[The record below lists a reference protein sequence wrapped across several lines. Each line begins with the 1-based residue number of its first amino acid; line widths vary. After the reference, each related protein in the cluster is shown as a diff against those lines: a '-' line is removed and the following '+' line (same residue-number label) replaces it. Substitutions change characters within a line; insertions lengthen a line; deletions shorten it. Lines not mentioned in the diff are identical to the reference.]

1 MVHDVRSTTA
11 SGVVFDLLSPEGI
24 MQALSFLRRSTAS
37 SEEKRALRDLI
48 FLYTNSGGD
57 EALRTLIL
65 NRLSPLSVPLSE
77 AESVTATSPAS
88 VVTPVDS
95 PRPLKPMAGFG
106 GGRGTPQFK
115 PLPVP
120 TVTPMPESAVMPVP
134 AAPVEPVVT
143 HLPVTPVVNEVPAI
157 SHASVPEAVVNEK
170 LASVAPVAE
179 NTVAYEPLYREDAS
193 LDDYRNRISEIKRT
207 INARVGN
214 PVNLVDIDN
223 NLGREYMTTL
233 LEAMKAVSGGGGDV
247 VGVMKRL
254 ETTVAAVIAML
265 DAHGTVS
272 PTPLPAVPPQVAPI
286 APVVASREPAPVVSV
301 LPKAPATTPVAPA
314 MPQAPTAP
322 ITPVSEVAVP
332 VLPQSVMATMP
343 VASVSIP
350 IVSDEKIDIDPM
362 TIASSRFKN
371 VAPVSVA
378 EPLKTPADLPTPAD
392 LKARMGIVDPLEDP
406 DVDSGLDQLLGE
418 WSLFKKSGMFG
429 TGPRGRQHPLYLK
442 LASLPV
448 PLILSGRFEGA
459 TPEIRQS
466 ITDYMNGWR
475 YEQGVIHASEETF
488 EHYLRRVI
496 RHIIDSQTRRRSA

>member
-1 MVHDVRSTTA
+1 MDQYL
-11 SGVVFDLLSPEGI
+11 GVKMDN
-24 MQALSFLRRSTAS
+24 
-37 SEEKRALRDLI
+37 K
-48 FLYTNSGGD
+48 
-57 EALRTLIL
+57 
-65 NRLSPLSVPLSE
+65 VPN
-77 AESVTATSPAS
+77 A
-88 VVTPVDS
+88 
-95 PRPLKPMAGFG
+95 
-106 GGRGTPQFK
+106 
-115 PLPVP
+115 
-120 TVTPMPESAVMPVP
+120 
-134 AAPVEPVVT
+134 
-143 HLPVTPVVNEVPAI
+143 
-157 SHASVPEAVVNEK
+157 
-170 LASVAPVAE
+170 VAPVGE
-179 NTVAYEPLYREDAS
+179 NTLAYEPLYREDAS

-223 NLGREYMTTL
+223 NLGRDYMTTL

-254 ETTVAAVIAML
+254 ETTVASVMQML
-265 DAHGTVS
+265 DAQGASAGPVAA
-272 PTPLPAVPPQVAPI
+272 PAETARVAPI
-286 APVVASREPAPVVSV
+286 APVVTPSAPAPVVPV
-301 LPKAPATTPVAPA
+301 LTKAPAITPVAP
-314 MPQAPTAP
+314 MLPEEP
-322 ITPVSEVAVP
+322 ISPIAPVSEGANP
-332 VLPQSVMATMP
+332 VLPPSVLATTP
-343 VASVSIP
+343 AESVSIP
-350 IVSDEKIDIDPM
+350 VVSEEKIEIDPM

-392 LKARMGIVDPLEDP
+392 LKARMGITDPLEDP

-475 YEQGVIHASEETF
+475 YEQGVIHAAEETF

-496 RHIIDSQTRRRSA
+496 RHIMDSQTRRRSA